1 MPIPRSLDDLPA
13 RSRIVLA
20 LAIPV
25 IALIGLSAV
34 GLRDQLQAVAGIT
47 KVERQAGL
55 AVAISGL
62 VHELQRERGASAGF
76 LGSKGNKFA
85 DTLKE
90 QRTATGAKRTALETT
105 LSELGEDL
113 PQELSQR
120 IADAQSR
127 LGDLDKT
134 RAAVDTLGLD
144 VSEAAKYYTGTI
156 GALLRT
162 IEYMAV
168 LSPNSEITTRVA
180 AYTSFL
186 QAKECVGQ
194 ERALGSGGFAAG
206 HFSPLLYR
214 QFIEV
219 LAGQRA
225 YFKQFETFA
234 SPAQRSL
241 LAATMTGPQVEE
253 AGKMEAIAVE
263 SLQTGNTGG
272 ADAAR
277 WFALMTA
284 KIDLLKQVE
293 DGLASSLRGR
303 AAELRMAANRSFW
316 LIALGAALPLLLGG
330 AIVFVTVRGLVGAL
344 NGMTAA
350 MTRLAGGDVNA
361 EIPSIG
367 QRNEIGQMASAVEV
381 FRENAIKRIRMK
393 AEKERERAAQ
403 IERQSKIEG
412 SIAEFRER
420 IQAVLEA
427 FATET
432 LRMETTA
439 KSLSAMAAQSS
450 AQAESAVKAS
460 EKASQRVMAVAGA
473 SEQLANAIKE
483 IAQQISQTKGVAS
496 EAAQAALASD
506 ARMGELA
513 AAAQKIGEVISLIN
527 NIAGQTNLLALNAT
541 IEAARAGEAGKGFS
555 VVAAEVKGLAEQT
568 AKATESISVQI
579 GSIQGQTG
587 AAVQAIRGIAE
598 IMNAVSTSTEA
609 IAAAAEEQDACTQEI
624 NGNVHDAAE
633 GTSEVCQNVQVL
645 SEAAGSNRQSADA
658 VLAAAG
664 NVTVNANKLRNIVEA
679 FLAGVAAA

>member
-1 MPIPRSLDDLPA
+1 
-13 RSRIVLA
+13 
-20 LAIPV
+20 
-25 IALIGLSAV
+25 
-34 GLRDQLQAVAGIT
+34 
-47 KVERQAGL
+47 
-55 AVAISGL
+55 
-62 VHELQRERGASAGF
+62 
-76 LGSKGNKFA
+76 
-85 DTLKE
+85 
-90 QRTATGAKRTALETT
+90 
-105 LSELGEDL
+105 
-113 PQELSQR
+113 
-120 IADAQSR
+120 
-127 LGDLDKT
+127 
-134 RAAVDTLGLD
+134 
-144 VSEAAKYYTGTI
+144 
-156 GALLRT
+156 
-162 IEYMAV
+162 
-168 LSPNSEITTRVA
+168 
-180 AYTSFL
+180 
-186 QAKECVGQ
+186 
-194 ERALGSGGFAAG
+194 
-206 HFSPLLYR
+206 
-214 QFIEV
+214 
-219 LAGQRA
+219 
-225 YFKQFETFA
+225 
-234 SPAQRSL
+234 
-241 LAATMTGPQVEE
+241 
-253 AGKMEAIAVE
+253 
-263 SLQTGNTGG
+263 
-272 ADAAR
+272 
-277 WFALMTA
+277 MTA

-330 AIVFVTVRGLVGAL
+330 AIVFVTVRGLAGAL

-367 QRNEIGQMASAVEV
+367 QRNEIGQMASAVQV

-439 KSLSAMAAQSS
+439 ESLSAMAAQSS

-555 VVAAEVKGLAEQT
+555 VVAAEVKGRRSRPPRPRRAFQCRSGLSKGRLARP
-568 AKATESISVQI
+568 S
-579 GSIQGQTG
+579 
-587 AAVQAIRGIAE
+587 
-598 IMNAVSTSTEA
+598 
-609 IAAAAEEQDACTQEI
+609 
-624 NGNVHDAAE
+624 
-633 GTSEVCQNVQVL
+633 
-645 SEAAGSNRQSADA
+645 RQSAA
-658 VLAAAG
+658 
-664 NVTVNANKLRNIVEA
+664 LRKS
-679 FLAGVAAA
+679 

>member
-62 VHELQRERGASAGF
+62 VPELQRERGASAGF

-263 SLQTGNTGG
+263 SLQT
-272 ADAAR
+272 
-277 WFALMTA
+277 
-284 KIDLLKQVE
+284 
-293 DGLASSLRGR
+293 
-303 AAELRMAANRSFW
+303 
-316 LIALGAALPLLLGG
+316 
-330 AIVFVTVRGLVGAL
+330 
-344 NGMTAA
+344 
-350 MTRLAGGDVNA
+350 
-361 EIPSIG
+361 
-367 QRNEIGQMASAVEV
+367 
-381 FRENAIKRIRMK
+381 
-393 AEKERERAAQ
+393 
-403 IERQSKIEG
+403 
-412 SIAEFRER
+412 
-420 IQAVLEA
+420 
-427 FATET
+427 AT
-432 LRMETTA
+432 
-439 KSLSAMAAQSS
+439 
-450 AQAESAVKAS
+450 
-460 EKASQRVMAVAGA
+460 
-473 SEQLANAIKE
+473 
-483 IAQQISQTKGVAS
+483 
-496 EAAQAALASD
+496 QAAP
-506 ARMGELA
+506 
-513 AAAQKIGEVISLIN
+513 
-527 NIAGQTNLLALNAT
+527 TP
-541 IEAARAGEAGKGFS
+541 RAGS
-555 VVAAEVKGLAEQT
+555 RL
-568 AKATESISVQI
+568 
-579 GSIQGQTG
+579 
-587 AAVQAIRGIAE
+587 
-598 IMNAVSTSTEA
+598 
-609 IAAAAEEQDACTQEI
+609 
-624 NGNVHDAAE
+624 
-633 GTSEVCQNVQVL
+633 
-645 SEAAGSNRQSADA
+645 
-658 VLAAAG
+658 
-664 NVTVNANKLRNIVEA
+664 
-679 FLAGVAAA
+679 